1 MHKKLFQIICFMDYW
16 IHSQSIFKVH
26 SPSLY
31 SFINFLKKNKNTE
44 AIKNVILLRKR
55 AKQNRK
61 KISIKDE
68 GQNGQLISTTI
79 RKRAIASSS
88 TKRTIRIIYQTI
100 CYFNPNIIIE
110 AGTNLGFTTIS
121 MATANPKSTVY
132 SIEADKTLVENAQQ
146 NIMCSHIRNIEL
158 IHGTFEEKIP
168 QILGQI
174 KYFDLAYIDGNHKY
188 EATTSYFH
196 LLLKH
201 TTSNSI
207 IIFDDI
213 CWSPGMK
220 KAWKEI
226 INHPSITVS
235 INLGSFGM
243 IFFKEG
249 LSKQNFVLRI

>member
-1 MHKKLFQIICFMDYW
+1 MDYW
-16 IHSQSIFKVH
+16 IHSHSIFKVH
-26 SPSLY
+26 SPFLY
-31 SFINFLKKNKNTE
+31 SFINYLKKNKNTE
-44 AIKNVILLRKR
+44 GIKKAIQLKKR
-55 AKQNRK
+55 AKQNRD

-68 GQNGQLISTTI
+68 GKNGQVISTTI

-88 TKRTIRIIYQTI
+88 KKRTIRIIYQTI
-100 CYFNPNIIIE
+100 CYFNPSIIIE
-110 AGTNLGFTTIS
+110 TGTNLGFTTIS
-121 MATANPKSTVY
+121 MALANPNSKVY
-132 SIEADKTLVENAQQ
+132 SIEADKTLVENARQ
-146 NIMCSHIRNIEL
+146 NIMYSHINNIEL
-158 IHGTFEEKIP
+158 IHGTFEEKLP
-168 QILGQI
+168 QLLGKI
-174 KYFDLAYIDGNHKY
+174 EFFDLAYIDGNHKY
-188 EATTSYFH
+188 EATTRYFH
-196 LLLKH
+196 DLLKH

-235 INLGSFGM
+235 INLGSFGI